1 MDARYVLLR
10 FSQIILAIL
19 FDQVRVAHANV
30 GIVVIE
36 NYFRLTPL
44 NYPTFRTIRFY
55 ASAQPNGIAIF
66 VCVRTLC
73 WMLSNKAPP
82 VIVKPVEVAS
92 IGAAP
97 GEVSRSWVFK
107 KSSIG
112 EFFIL
117 RIGPGA
123 AAVAR
128 VGAGWMAVDRSV
140 DTVKR
145 SV

>member
-1 MDARYVLLR
+1 MRANAVLDALG
-10 FSQIILAIL
+10 Q
-19 FDQVRVAHANV
+19 
-30 GIVVIE
+30 
-36 NYFRLTPL
+36 
-44 NYPTFRTIRFY
+44 
-55 ASAQPNGIAIF
+55 SA
-66 VCVRTLC
+66 
-73 WMLSNKAPP
+73 P

-140 DTVKR
+140 DTVKDP
-145 SV
+145 SESTL